1 MRVLFNGASA
11 IRPKTGVGHTTAN
24 LHRALVAAFPHD
36 TFWSYPGERIRRTA
50 SRFFKPTP
58 RPTGSTAPPKPSNPS
73 FIKRFTLR
81 TARTAYAT
89 HFHTVARFGGFA
101 LYHEPNLVPFRVP
114 LPTVVTVHDL
124 SVILFPEWHPTDR
137 VKRYEQAF
145 ARGIEAAS
153 HVVVDSHAVRSEALR
168 VLGLAPERVTTV
180 PCGINP
186 DFRPQSRDEIA
197 AVRTRL
203 GLPERYLLY
212 VGTVEP
218 RKNLTTLLRAYCDLP
233 GYLRSQCPL
242 VLGGSWGWKS
252 EPERELFESEARH
265 RGVRYLGYV
274 ADEDLPGLYAGAVAL
289 FYPSHYEGFGLPPV
303 EMMACGGVA
312 VVSTAAAVRE
322 VVGNAAPL
330 IEPGDLPAW
339 REAMRR
345 TITEPDYLAEFRKA
359 TIANARRFTWE
370 NAAKQTHAVY
380 QSVLGITAS
389 AASSD
394 TSSRAA
400 A

>member
-24 LHRALVAAFPHD
+24 LHRALTAIYPQD
-36 TFWSYPGERIRRTA
+36 TFWLYPGRWIRQTA
-50 SRFFKPTP
+50 SRCFKPAQ
-58 RPTGSTAPPKPSNPS
+58 RPTGAVSPPKPGTPS
-73 FIKRFTLR
+73 SLKRLALKA
-81 TARTAYAT
+81 ARSGYAT
-89 HFHTVARFGGFA
+89 HFRAAARFGRFD

-124 SVILFPEWHPTDR
+124 SVILFPEWHPTER

-145 ARGIEAAS
+145 SQGIEAAA

-168 VLGLAPERVTTV
+168 VLGLSPERVTTV
-180 PCGINP
+180 PCGIDP
-186 DFRPQSRDEIA
+186 CFRPQSPEEVN
-197 AVRTRL
+197 AVRNRL
-203 GLPERYLLY
+203 DLPARYLLY

-233 GYLRSQCPL
+233 SDLRSECSL
-242 VLGGSWGWKS
+242 ILGGSWGWKS
-252 EPERELFESEARH
+252 EPERELFENEARH

-274 ADEDLPGLYAGAVAL
+274 ADEDLPGLYAGAEVL

-322 VVGNAAPL
+322 VVGTAAPL
-330 IEPGDLPAW
+330 LEPNDLPAW
-339 REAMRR
+339 REAMRAA
-345 TITEPDYLAEFRKA
+345 ITDKEYLAAYRSLG
-359 TIANARRFTWE
+359 IANANRFTWE
-370 NAAKQTHAVY
+370 NAARQTHGVY
-380 QSVLGITAS
+380 ESVLGIAP
-389 AASSD
+389 AASRS
-394 TSSRAA
+394 TRAA